1 MVIDTM
7 VFAYALLH
15 VEDRYEQAIA
25 TLETIDQIVVPDSL
39 FAELGNV
46 IWQWIQFRQLPLQIG
61 LDALQDAEALVD
73 VVISSSQIRDVALKL
88 AVESSHS
95 FYDTLFVAAA
105 IQSDTQVLTYDR
117 KLVTKFGDRV
127 VLLE

>member
-1 MVIDTM
+1 M
-7 VFAYALLH
+7 VFAYALLR
-15 VEDRYEQAIA
+15 VEDKYEQAIA
-25 TLETIDQIVVPDSL
+25 ALESVDQIIVPDSL

-61 LDALQDAEALVD
+61 LDSMLDAEALVD
-73 VVISSSQIRDVALKL
+73 VIISSSQIRDIALKL

-105 IQSDTQVLTYDR
+105 IQSDTQVLTYDQ
-117 KLVTKFGDRV
+117 KLATKFGHY
-127 VLLE
+127 VLLLE

>member
-95 FYDTLFVAAA
+95 FYDTLFVASA

-117 KLVTKFGDRV
+117 KLVAEFGDRV